1 MILLDTDHVN
11 VLKYPEHP
19 RFASLT
25 TQLNTSPDQDVAT
38 TVITIEEQMRGWLA
52 WINRSDNVRRQVLA
66 YQELLRLFD
75 FFTRWHVMPFDE
87 QAASE
92 FEGLRAQRIHIG
104 TMDLKIA
111 AIALRH
117 GALLLSANLRDFQQI
132 PNLHVADWI
141 N

>member
-1 MILLDTDHVN
+1 VILLDTDHVN

-25 TQLNTSPDQDVAT
+25 TQLNTSADQDIAT
-38 TVITIEEQMRGWLA
+38 TVITVEEQMRGWLA
-52 WINRSDNVRRQVLA
+52 WINRADDVRRQVPA

-75 FFTRWHVMPFDE
+75 FFAHWHVMPFDE

-92 FEGLRAQRIHIG
+92 FQGLRAQRIHIG

-117 GALLLSANLRDFQQI
+117 GALLLSANLRDFRQI
-132 PNLHVADWI
+132 PNLHVANWI